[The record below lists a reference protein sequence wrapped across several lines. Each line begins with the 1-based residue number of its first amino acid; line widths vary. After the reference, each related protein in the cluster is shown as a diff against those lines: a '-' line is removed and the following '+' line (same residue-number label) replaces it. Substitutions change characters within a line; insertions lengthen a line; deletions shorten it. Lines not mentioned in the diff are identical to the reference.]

1 MFFTIFAVDTLEIS
15 HFWRDIQISIE
26 IIFAAMN
33 FKNIKD
39 DYSENFAE
47 MLEKLLILTL
57 PFYPEN
63 NSVST
68 IRIFNLKCPKSQA
81 LNDFLQTNSNS
92 THWVVFGVKRY
103 IGRQYGSLV
112 RWMIENDG
120 ADFCKKCAQVDYFYK
135 TFVKEINEVVGLK
148 HPINNLWGI
157 N

>member
-92 THWVVFGVKRY
+92 TH
-103 IGRQYGSLV
+103 
-112 RWMIENDG
+112 
-120 ADFCKKCAQVDYFYK
+120 
-135 TFVKEINEVVGLK
+135 
-148 HPINNLWGI
+148 
-157 N
+157 